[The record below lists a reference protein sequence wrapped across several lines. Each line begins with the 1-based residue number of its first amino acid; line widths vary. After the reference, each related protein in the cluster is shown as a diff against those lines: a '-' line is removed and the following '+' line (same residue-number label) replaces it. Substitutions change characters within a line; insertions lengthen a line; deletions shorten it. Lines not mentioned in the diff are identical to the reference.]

1 MKTLNRI
8 FLVIVAMAAS
18 FVVASCSNDN
28 TVNEASCASFTVLSL
43 LQVAAMITP

>member
-8 FLVIVAMAAS
+8 FLMIVAMAAS

-28 TVNEASCASFTVLSL
+28 TVNEAQDAS
-43 LQVAAMITP
+43 QDITTDRKSVV